1 MFKTKLIASLVHLLL
16 SIVVISFVMGL
27 IIYFWYPVDY
37 LDLTRFREIAL
48 ILICVDLVMGP
59 ILTFIVFNPKKASL
73 IFDLSVIAFLQFIAL
88 GYGCYTLYQDHP
100 LFVTFTIDR
109 FTIVTAKDA
118 DPKNAKYD
126 EYKISKLSSPVV
138 AFVALPESIEDRNEL
153 ILGVMS
159 GAPDLDKRIDLYKPY
174 RENIHT
180 ASTRA
185 LKTQLIIKDREKAPA
200 LVEYFEAYKEAS
212 DKHLLFPITG
222 PTKHAIIAIDKDSGK
237 LVSVINIDPWKYARK
252 KQI

>member
-1 MFKTKLIASLVHLLL
+1 VF
-16 SIVVISFVMGL
+16 
-27 IIYFWYPVDY
+27 IYFWYPTDY

-59 ILTFIVFNPKKASL
+59 ILTFIVFNPKKSSL
-73 IFDLSVIAFLQFIAL
+73 VFDLSVIAFLQLIAL

-118 DPKNAKYD
+118 DPKTAKYD

-138 AFVALPESIEDRNEL
+138 AFAALPETIENRNEL

-159 GAPDLDKRIDLYKPY
+159 GAPDLDRRIDLYKPY
-174 RENIHT
+174 MENIHT
-180 ASTRA
+180 ASKRV
-185 LKTQLIIKDREKAPA
+185 LDQQLLIEDREKVPA
-200 LVEYFEAYKEAS
+200 LAKYFEAYKDTS
-212 DKHLLFPITG
+212 DEHLLFPLTG
-222 PTKHAIIAIDKDSGK
+222 PTEHAIIAID
-237 LVSVINIDPWKYARK
+237 
-252 KQI
+252 